1 MGKCNWVAVAAA
13 AAAVVILAVAGR
25 VEGRSDYGKEVT
37 AAHISGKVL
46 CQDCNQ
52 GWAEWIDGKPI
63 KGAKVAVTCMDCRGR
78 VVYHGSDFTDE
89 KGEFELKV
97 VRQRAYGKA
106 IEVEDCTVRL
116 EDSSPDSTCNVRT
129 DFGGGRSGVRPHDP
143 SAFQSGLVK
152 YTVGPFYFTPP
163 DCDYPDASNPL
174 GDGDDD

>member
-63 KGAKVAVTCMDCRGR
+63 KGT
-78 VVYHGSDFTDE
+78 Y
-89 KGEFELKV
+89 
-97 VRQRAYGKA
+97 
-106 IEVEDCTVRL
+106 
-116 EDSSPDSTCNVRT
+116 DSLLP
-129 DFGGGRSGVRPHDP
+129 
-143 SAFQSGLVK
+143 K
-152 YTVGPFYFTPP
+152 
-163 DCDYPDASNPL
+163 
-174 GDGDDD
+174 